1 MSDTVRVRFAPSPSG
16 FLHVGG
22 ARTALFNW
30 LFARSQG
37 GVFVLRVEDTDAQR
51 STVESIRAIITS
63 MKWLGLDWDEGPDVG
78 GPHGPYFQNER
89 MDKYLAEAKRLLA
102 EDKAY
107 PCYCTEDELNAV
119 REQQEKAQAPV
130 VYNGR
135 CAKLSAEERAAFERE
150 GRKPAIRFRTAKE
163 TVVIPD
169 LVKGPVEFDAALY
182 GDLLIVRS
190 NERAVYNF
198 AVVVDDA
205 QMKITHVIRGDEH
218 LVNAPR
224 QMQMYRALGYEPPK
238 FAHLPLIL
246 GKDRKKLSKR
256 DAAVAVGD
264 YQASGHLPEAMINYI
279 GMLGWSPGTNEEIF
293 SRQELLKRFS
303 LDGASSNPA
312 VFDTTKLAWVNQQHL
327 KKLSPPELEPLVDSF
342 LKAAYGKTRP
352 DGVDGAR
359 FHEMLK
365 LVSDAL
371 VLLSDAPAQLKPF
384 FVDGPPEE
392 AAVANVK
399 GTPGA
404 LGVLDAME
412 KALGELPEWTQES
425 IKETVNR
432 VGKEL
437 GIKGKALF
445 LPVRAGC
452 TGLAHGPD
460 MVTMIRLLGRERVL
474 ANLAAVK
481 RAAA

>member
-1 MSDTVRVRFAPSPSG
+1 MPLYLDEARR
-16 FLHVGG
+16 LVG
-22 ARTALFNW
+22 
-30 LFARSQG
+30 
-37 GVFVLRVEDTDAQR
+37 
-51 STVESIRAIITS
+51 
-63 MKWLGLDWDEGPDVG
+63 
-78 GPHGPYFQNER
+78 
-89 MDKYLAEAKRLLA
+89 MDR
-102 EDKAY
+102 AY
-107 PCYCTEDELNAV
+107 PCYCTEEELDRV
-119 REQQEKAQAPV
+119 REEQEKAQQPV

-150 GRKPAIRFRTAKE
+150 GRRPAIRFRTPRE

-169 LVKGPVEFDAALY
+169 LVKGAVEFDAALY

-224 QMQMYRALGYEPPK
+224 QMQMYRALGYEPPL

-264 YQASGHLPEAMINYI
+264 YEASGHLPEAMLNYI
-279 GMLGWSPGTNEEIF
+279 GMLGWSPGTNEELF
-293 SRQELLKRFS
+293 MPDELVARFS

-312 VFDTTKLAWVNQQHL
+312 VVDTAKLAWVNQQHV
-327 KKLSPPELEPLVDSF
+327 KRMSIAELERRAEPF
-342 LKAAYGKTRP
+342 IAAAFGRP
-352 DGVDGAR
+352 RPEGVGPER

-371 VLLSDAPAQLKPF
+371 VLLSDVGREMRVF
-384 FVDGPPEE
+384 FDREVQPDQ
-392 AAVANVK
+392 AALDVVH
-399 GTPGA
+399 GVPGA
-404 LGVLDAME
+404 GA
-412 KALGELPEWTQES
+412 ALEALQAALAALPDWTQE
-425 IKETVNR
+425 
-432 VGKEL
+432 
-437 GIKGKALF
+437 GIKGAINALGKERGLKGKDLF

-452 TGLAHGPD
+452 TGYAKGADL
-460 MVTMIRLLGRERVL
+460 VTIVRLLGREKVL
-474 ANLAAVK
+474 RNLEIV
-481 RAAA
+481 RAATK